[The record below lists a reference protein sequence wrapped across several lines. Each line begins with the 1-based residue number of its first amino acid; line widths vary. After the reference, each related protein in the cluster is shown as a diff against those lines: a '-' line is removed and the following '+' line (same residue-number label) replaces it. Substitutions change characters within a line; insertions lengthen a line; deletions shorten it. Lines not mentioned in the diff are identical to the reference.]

1 MVQKDLRSIRSVE
14 FWIFY
19 DNNIF
24 LAHSTFVK
32 KLLCGCRHLL
42 KWFMVSQIFLFSRQ
56 MNLLE
61 EFAANVG
68 ATKSIKN
75 KFINN
80 EFLTLKAGKKIH
92 SDCFFSFCL
101 SDKLNQTP
109 NRFPNLK
116 VKRRKFSFSLSLSL
130 SHSLKHPHA
139 CTLGYSLSL
148 ECPLFHVYDS
158 H

>member
-1 MVQKDLRSIRSVE
+1 
-14 FWIFY
+14 
-19 DNNIF
+19 
-24 LAHSTFVK
+24 
-32 KLLCGCRHLL
+32 
-42 KWFMVSQIFLFSRQ
+42 MVSQIFLFSRQ

-80 EFLTLKAGKKIH
+80 EFLTSKAGKNIH

-116 VKRRKFSFSLSLSL
+116 VKRRKFFLSRTLSLPLTQTPTRMYTRLLFLTRMPTL
-130 SHSLKHPHA
+130 SCLRL
-139 CTLGYSLSL
+139 TLTDLPADCFLGSAKSKLQC
-148 ECPLFHVYDS
+148 E
-158 H
+158 

>member
-1 MVQKDLRSIRSVE
+1 
-14 FWIFY
+14 
-19 DNNIF
+19 
-24 LAHSTFVK
+24 
-32 KLLCGCRHLL
+32 
-42 KWFMVSQIFLFSRQ
+42 MVSQIFLFSRQ

-80 EFLTLKAGKKIH
+80 EFLTSKAGKNIH

-116 VKRRKFSFSLSLSL
+116 VKRRNFSFSLPLTQTPTRMYTRLLFLTRMPTLSCL
-130 SHSLKHPHA
+130 RL
-139 CTLGYSLSL
+139 TLTDLPADCFLGSAKSKLQC
-148 ECPLFHVYDS
+148 E
-158 H
+158 